1 MVVEAV
7 EVADHAYY
15 LVQNLESSTVIL
27 ALAHAHAIAL
37 ALTLAMVWIHAM
49 PLSVSADDEEGASE
63 LIGSPSLRTV
73 AMTPPSQVNNP
84 VALQKCVICHAF

>member
-7 EVADHAYY
+7 EVADHGAAFY

-37 ALTLAMVWIHAM
+37 ALTLAMV
-49 PLSVSADDEEGASE
+49 
-63 LIGSPSLRTV
+63 
-73 AMTPPSQVNNP
+73 
-84 VALQKCVICHAF
+84 